1 MLLFVCLNSNVYKT
15 LQKGNLL
22 TVSFFINIEEWIIW
36 RIINMLGAYFN
47 NEMFNMNINNPFGGL
62 WMQKGL
68 ESYSFSGI
76 SCQLPQPDL
85 YQPIESCFLQ
95 NNMKDSDLNITIE
108 EAGIFLRLPSLNFG
122 FLNQHIHQKGINDFA
137 PFLNGLTTV
146 RASENNTNSFIMSNS
161 KPVSS
166 SSETSVS
173 ATQLKD
179 KWVRFKGAG
188 TLAHLPDRFF
198 ERVIEISEKID
209 CDPNDLMAIMNI
221 ETIGSFKANK
231 RNRSTRATGLI
242 QFMPTTAIGMGTT
255 IDRLAQMTELEQL
268 DYVEKHFID
277 GKKYRNVTG
286 RVDAATLYALVF
298 WPAAASKGNS
308 YVIAS
313 RGQSVYSSNPLLDF
327 DKDNKI
333 TKADLGNTVAKFRA

>member
-1 MLLFVCLNSNVYKT
+1 
-15 LQKGNLL
+15 
-22 TVSFFINIEEWIIW
+22 
-36 RIINMLGAYFN
+36 MLGGYFN
-47 NEMFNMNINNPFGGL
+47 NEKFNMGIRNPFGGL
-62 WMQKGL
+62 GIPNGMGL
-68 ESYSFSGI
+68 YPFSDFSYQFP
-76 SCQLPQPDL
+76 QLDL
-85 YQPIESCFLQ
+85 YQSIGSCFLPT
-95 NNMKDSDLNITIE
+95 NMRGFDLNLTIG
-108 EAGIFLRLPSLNFG
+108 EAGIFSQLPSLNFG
-122 FLNQHIHQKGINDFA
+122 LLNQQIYQNGTNDFTR
-137 PFLNGLTTV
+137 FLNGLTTA
-146 RASENNTNSFIMSNS
+146 RSAKNTNFITSDS

-166 SSETSVS
+166 DGETSIS

-179 KWVRFKGAG
+179 KWVKYKGAG
-188 TLAHLPDRFF
+188 TFAHLSDQFF

-298 WPAAASKGNS
+298 WPASASKDNS
-308 YVIAS
+308 YVIATK
-313 RGQSVYSSNPLLDF
+313 GQNVYSSNPLLDIN
-327 DKDNKI
+327 KDNKI
-333 TKADLGNTVAKFRA
+333 TKADLGATVANFRA